1 MSEGRRTKTSSCRL
15 SAALSLLY
23 LVVMPTVGAG
33 IPIRCSHDLIGLVQ
47 YIMDKDKDMNSIEE
61 RLYTPE
67 ITDFEVF
74 VVSLSLGQ
82 KCPYSTL
89 NCFTKEMKV
98 LMYHSTVEGIEVI
111 SKGLDHIPKQEDSV
125 HCPQCEV
132 HREKPVIAFL
142 QTLKQIMQRMNAQSC
157 R

>member
-33 IPIRCSHDLIGLVQ
+33 GPIMCSHDLIGFVQ
-47 YIMDKDKDMNSIEE
+47 YIMGKDKDMNSIEE

-67 ITDFEVF
+67 ITDFE
-74 VVSLSLGQ
+74 

-98 LMYHSTVEGIEVI
+98 LMYHSTVEGIKEI
-111 SKGLDHIPKQEDSV
+111 SKGLDLIPKQEDSV

-132 HREKPVIAFL
+132 HREKPVMAFL
-142 QTLKQIMQRMNAQSC
+142 QTLEQIMQRMNAQSC